1 MPDYQIAA
9 LYKFATLDDFKEMR
23 EPLLQFCLEHGIT
36 GTLLLAREGINGTI
50 AGTKSGIDAALNFL
64 RLDHRL
70 ADIDC
75 KQSSSDINPFYR
87 MKVKLKKEIVTLG
100 VDGVDPNCQVGA
112 YVQPKDWNQLISDPE
127 VVLIDTRNDYEVAI
141 GAFAGAL
148 NPDTETFRD
157 FPQYVQANLDPKR
170 HKKVAMYCTGGIR
183 CEKAS
188 AFMLEQG
195 FAEVYHLQ
203 GGILKYLEEI
213 PAQESLWQGE
223 CFVFDRRVAV
233 NHQLE
238 PGSYEMCY
246 ACRRPLSEQ
255 DKTSTHYQEGV
266 SCPRCI
272 DEYTDAD
279 RTRFAQRQKQI
290 ELAKQRAG
298 SHIGISDE
306 EINQSKADKQRR
318 KRLLKQ
324 RTSAE

>member
-23 EPLLQFCLEHGIT
+23 EPLLQFCREHGIT

-50 AGTKSGIDAALNFL
+50 AGTKSDIDAALNFL

-112 YVQPKDWNQLISDPE
+112 YVQPKEWNQLISDPE

-255 DKTSTHYQEGV
+255 DKASTHYQEGV

-279 RTRFAQRQKQI
+279 RMRFAQRQKQI
-290 ELAKQRAG
+290 ELAKQRTG

-324 RTSAE
+324 RASAE